1 MPVDAESSSARRY
14 VARTLVVL
22 LAVSAGACHD
32 AVLDLSNI
40 RERAGTA
47 EGGAGGAESPADDAG
62 AAGEAGHAGHAGSAG
77 AEPVARALDAVGFCG
92 DAIGDCLYRLGS
104 LECSGDVG
112 QTSVQ
117 ALAGERARLLLDMT
131 NATELRVAF
140 EVCEPRGYVLN
151 IGDSPSNNGGGG
163 DAGDFQHDAEILIY
177 GADLTASTSDLGY
190 ERTGPGVGY
199 HPFLLS
205 RAEYV
210 TPLGCSLRTLHI
222 RDQYI
227 ADGDDPKLRTQTP
240 TALRINPSAD
250 AQGAPDALWYL
261 GVNRVISSSFRDR
274 FRVGGGLMA
283 LRLCFALAPAEPP
296 SRTGP

>member
-1 MPVDAESSSARRY
+1 MSVNVECSSAPRHLAGT
-14 VARTLVVL
+14 VLVL
-22 LAVSAGACHD
+22 LAVFAGACHD
-32 AVLDLSNI
+32 VVLDLSDV
-40 RERAGTA
+40 REGASIA
-47 EGGAGGAESPADDAG
+47 EAGAGGAAPLADDAG
-62 AAGEAGHAGHAGSAG
+62 AAGEPGHAGSAG
-77 AEPVARALDAVGFCG
+77 AEAGALSLDAAGFCG
-92 DAIGDCLYRLGS
+92 DAVGDCLYRSGS

-117 ALAGERARLLLDMT
+117 ALTAERARLLLDMT

-140 EVCEPRGYVLN
+140 ELCDPRGYVLN

-177 GADLTASTSDLGY
+177 GPDLTASTSDLGY

-205 RAEYV
+205 RAEYAA
-210 TPLGCSLRTLHI
+210 PLGCSQRTLHV

-227 ADGDDPKLRTQTP
+227 ADGEDPTLRTQTP

-250 AQGAPDALWYL
+250 EQGTPDAHWYL
-261 GVNRVISSSFRDR
+261 GVNRVVSSALSDR
-274 FRVGGGLMA
+274 FRIGSGVTA
-283 LRLCFALAPAEPP
+283 LRLCFSLAPTEPP
-296 SRTGP
+296 TRTGP